1 MPVPP
6 YDESHQSPW
15 YIFMNDRYQSPLSE
29 RYASKEM
36 QYIFSPDKKF
46 RTWRKLWIALAET
59 EMELGLPVTQEQ
71 IDELKAHQDE
81 INYDVA
87 KQREKEVRHDVMS
100 HVYAYGV
107 QCPKAKGIIH
117 LGATSCYVG
126 DNTDIIVMT
135 EALALVR
142 KKLVNVIAELAKFA
156 DRYKDQPTLAFTHF
170 QPAQPTTVGKRAT
183 LWLHELVMD
192 LEDLD
197 YVAGS
202 IRLLGSK
209 GTTGTQASFLELFDG
224 DMDKVRKLDP
234 MIAEKLGYPG
244 CYPVSG
250 QTYSRKVDSRVLN
263 ILAGIAQSAH
273 KFSNDIRLLQH
284 LKEIEEPFEKSQIGS
299 SAMAYKRNPMRSERI
314 ASLSN
319 YVMSDVMNPMLVAS
333 TQWFERTLDD
343 SANKRLSIPE
353 GFLAIDGILDLYL
366 NVVDGLVV
374 YPKVIEKH
382 MMAELPFMATENIMM
397 DAVKAGGDR
406 QELHERIR
414 ELSME
419 AGRNVKENGMDNN
432 LLELIAAD
440 PAFNLSLDELKQ
452 NMDPKKYVGCAPAQV
467 EIYLDEVIRPLLSAN
482 QDVLGMTAEINV

>member
-1 MPVPP
+1 M
-6 YDESHQSPW
+6 ST
-15 YIFMNDRYQSPLSE
+15 DRYVSPLSE

-36 QYIFSPDKKF
+36 QYIFSPDMKF

-59 EMELGLPVTQEQ
+59 EKELGLNITDEQ
-71 IDELKAHQDE
+71 IEELKAHAED

-87 KQREKEVRHDVMS
+87 KERERLVRHDVMS

-135 EALALVR
+135 EALKLVK
-142 KKLVNVIAELAKFA
+142 KKLVNVLAELAKFA
-156 DRYKDQPTLAFTHF
+156 DEYKNQPTLAFTHF

-183 LWLHELVMD
+183 LWMQEFCLD

-197 YVAGS
+197 YVLGS
-202 IRLLGSK
+202 MKLLGSK

-224 DMDKVRKLDP
+224 DQETIDKIDP
-234 MIAEKLGYPG
+234 MIAKKMGFKE

-250 QTYSRKVDSRVLN
+250 QTYSRKVDTRVIN
-263 ILAGIAQSAH
+263 VLAGIAASAH

-284 LKEIEEPFEKSQIGS
+284 LKEVEEPFEKTQIGS

-314 ASLSN
+314 ASLSR
-319 YVMSDVMNPMLVAS
+319 YVMIDALNPAITS
-333 TQWFERTLDD
+333 ATQWFERTLDD
-343 SANKRLSIPE
+343 SANKRLSVPE
-353 GFLAIDGILDLYL
+353 GFLAIDGILDLCL

-414 ELSME
+414 VLSME
-419 AGRNVKENGMDNN
+419 AGKHVKEEGKENN

-440 PAFNLSLDELKQ
+440 PAFNMTLEELQKS
-452 NMDPKKYVGCAPAQV
+452 MEPSRYVGRAPRQV
-467 EIYLDEVIRPLLSAN
+467 DNFLKNVVNPILEENKELLG
-482 QDVLGMTAEINV
+482 VKAEILV

>member
-1 MPVPP
+1 M
-6 YDESHQSPW
+6 ST
-15 YIFMNDRYQSPLSE
+15 DRYQSPLSE

-36 QYIFSPDKKF
+36 QYIFSPDMKF
-46 RTWRKLWIALAET
+46 RTWRRLWIALAET
-59 EMELGLPVTQEQ
+59 EKELGLNITQEQ
-71 IDELKAHQDE
+71 IDELKAHVDD

-87 KQREKEVRHDVMS
+87 KEREKQVRHDVMS

-135 EALALVR
+135 EALKLVK
-142 KKLVNVIAELAKFA
+142 KKLINVIAELAKFA
-156 DRYKDQPTLAFTHF
+156 DEHKALQTLAFAHF

-183 LWLHELVMD
+183 LWMQEFMLD

-197 YVAGS
+197 YVIS
-202 IRLLGSK
+202 TMKLLGSK

-224 DMDKVRKLDP
+224 DQETIDKIDP
-234 MIAEKLGYPG
+234 MIAEKMGFKE

-250 QTYSRKVDSRVLN
+250 QTYSRKVDTRVLN
-263 ILAGIAQSAH
+263 VLAGIAASAH

-284 LKEIEEPFEKSQIGS
+284 LKEVEEPFEKSQIGS

-314 ASLSN
+314 ASLSRF
-319 YVMSDVMNPMLVAS
+319 VMVDALNPAVTSA

-343 SANKRLSIPE
+343 SANKRLSVPE
-353 GFLAIDGILDLYL
+353 GFLAIDGILDLCL

-374 YPKVIEKH
+374 YPKVIEKRLRS
-382 MMAELPFMATENIMM
+382 ELPFMATENIMM

-419 AGRNVKENGMDNN
+419 AGKNVKVEGKENN

-440 PAFNLSLDELKQ
+440 PAFNMSLEDLQKTME
-452 NMDPKKYVGCAPAQV
+452 PSRYTGRAQV
-467 EIYLDEVIRPLLSAN
+467 QVEAGE
-482 QDVLGMTAEINV
+482 TAASVV

>member
-1 MPVPP
+1 M
-6 YDESHQSPW
+6 ST
-15 YIFMNDRYQSPLSE
+15 DRYVSPLSE

-36 QYIFSPDKKF
+36 QYIFSPDMKF
-46 RTWRKLWIALAET
+46 RTWRRLWIALAET
-59 EMELGLPVTQEQ
+59 EKELGLNITQEQ
-71 IDELKAHQDE
+71 IDELKAHAED

-87 KQREKEVRHDVMS
+87 KERERQVRHDVMS

-135 EALALVR
+135 EALKLVK
-142 KKLVNVIAELAKFA
+142 KKLVNVIAELSAFA
-156 DRYKDQPTLAFTHF
+156 DKYKDQPTLAFTHF
-170 QPAQPTTVGKRAT
+170 QTAQPTTVGKRAT
-183 LWLHELVMD
+183 LWTQEFLLD
-192 LEDLD
+192 LEDLE
-197 YVAGS
+197 YVLGTMK
-202 IRLLGSK
+202 LLGSK

-224 DMDKVRKLDP
+224 DQETIDKIDP
-234 MIAEKLGYPG
+234 MIAEKMGFKE

-250 QTYSRKVDSRVLN
+250 QTYSRKVDTRVAN
-263 ILAGIAQSAH
+263 ILAGIAASAH
-273 KFSNDIRLLQH
+273 KMSNDIRLLQH
-284 LKEIEEPFEKSQIGS
+284 LKEVEEPFEKSQIGS

-314 ASLSN
+314 ASLSR
-319 YVMSDVMNPMLVAS
+319 YVMVDALNPAITS
-333 TQWFERTLDD
+333 ATQWFERTLDD

-353 GFLAIDGILDLYL
+353 GFLAIDGILDLCL

-397 DAVKAGGDR
+397 DAVKVGGDR

-419 AGRNVKENGMDNN
+419 AGKTVKVEGKDNN

-440 PAFNLSLDELKQ
+440 PAFNLSLEDLQ
-452 NMDPKKYVGCAPAQV
+452 RSMDPKKYIGRAKEQTERFVNTVVQP
-467 EIYLDEVIRPLLSAN
+467 ILDSHKELLG
-482 QDVLGMTAEINV
+482 VKAEINV

>member
-1 MPVPP
+1 
-6 YDESHQSPW
+6 
-15 YIFMNDRYQSPLSE
+15 MNTDRYVSPLSE

-36 QYIFSPDKKF
+36 QYIFSPDMKF

-59 EMELGLPVTQEQ
+59 ERELGLNITQEQ
-71 IDELKAHQDE
+71 IDEMKAHADD

-87 KQREKEVRHDVMS
+87 KERERKVRHDVMS
-100 HVYAYGV
+100 HVYAFGV

-135 EALALVR
+135 EALKLVR
-142 KKLVNVIAELAKFA
+142 KKLVNVIAELSKFA
-156 DRYKDQPTLAFTHF
+156 AQYKDQPTLAFTHF

-183 LWLHELVMD
+183 LWTQEFLMD
-192 LEDLD
+192 LEDLE
-197 YVAGS
+197 YVLS
-202 IRLLGSK
+202 TMKLLGSK

-224 DMDKVRKLDP
+224 DQETIDKIDP
-234 MIAEKLGYPG
+234 MIAEKMGFRS

-250 QTYSRKVDSRVLN
+250 QTYSRKVDTRVLN
-263 ILAGIAQSAH
+263 ILAGIAASAH
-273 KFSNDIRLLQH
+273 KMSNDIRLLQH
-284 LKEIEEPFEKSQIGS
+284 LKEVEEPFEKSQIGS

-314 ASLSN
+314 ASLSR
-319 YVMSDVMNPMLVAS
+319 YVMIDALNPAITS
-333 TQWFERTLDD
+333 ATQWFERTLDD
-343 SANKRLSIPE
+343 SANKRLSVPE
-353 GFLAIDGILDLYL
+353 GFLAIDGILDLCL

-374 YPKVIEKH
+374 YPKVIEKRL
-382 MMAELPFMATENIMM
+382 MSELPFMATENIMM

-419 AGRNVKENGMDNN
+419 AGKNVKVEGKDNN

-440 PAFNLSLDELKQ
+440 PAFNLTLEDLQKS
-452 NMDPKKYVGCAPAQV
+452 MDPSRYTGRAKEQTEAFIANVVQPV
-467 EIYLDEVIRPLLSAN
+467 LDAHKDLLG
-482 QDVLGMTAEINV
+482 VKVEINV

>member
-1 MPVPP
+1 
-6 YDESHQSPW
+6 
-15 YIFMNDRYQSPLSE
+15 MNTDRYVSPLSE

-36 QYIFSPDKKF
+36 QYIFSPDMKF

-59 EMELGLPVTQEQ
+59 ERELGLNITQEQ
-71 IDELKAHQDE
+71 IDEMKAHADD

-87 KQREKEVRHDVMS
+87 KERERQVRHDVMS
-100 HVYAYGV
+100 HVYAFGV

-135 EALALVR
+135 EALKLVR
-142 KKLVNVIAELAKFA
+142 KKLVNVIAELSKFA
-156 DRYKDQPTLAFTHF
+156 AQYKDQPTLAFTHF

-183 LWLHELVMD
+183 LWTQEFLMD
-192 LEDLD
+192 LEDLE
-197 YVAGS
+197 YVLS
-202 IRLLGSK
+202 TMKLLGSK

-224 DMDKVRKLDP
+224 DQETIDKIDP
-234 MIAEKLGYPG
+234 MIAEKMGFRS

-250 QTYSRKVDSRVLN
+250 QTYSRKVDTRVLN
-263 ILAGIAQSAH
+263 ILAGIAASAH
-273 KFSNDIRLLQH
+273 KMSNDIRLLQH
-284 LKEIEEPFEKSQIGS
+284 LKEVEEPFEKSQIGS

-314 ASLSN
+314 ASLSR
-319 YVMSDVMNPMLVAS
+319 YVMIDALNPAITS
-333 TQWFERTLDD
+333 ATQWFERTLDD
-343 SANKRLSIPE
+343 SANKRLSVPE
-353 GFLAIDGILDLYL
+353 GFLAIDGILDLCL

-374 YPKVIEKH
+374 YPKVIEKRL
-382 MMAELPFMATENIMM
+382 MSELPFMATENIMM

-419 AGRNVKENGMDNN
+419 AGKNVKVEGKDNN

-440 PAFNLSLDELKQ
+440 PAFNLTLEDLQKS
-452 NMDPKKYVGCAPAQV
+452 MDPSRYTGRAKEQTEAFIANVVQQV
-467 EIYLDEVIRPLLSAN
+467 LDAHKDLLG
-482 QDVLGMTAEINV
+482 VKVEINV

>member
-1 MPVPP
+1 
-6 YDESHQSPW
+6 
-15 YIFMNDRYQSPLSE
+15 MNTDRYVSPLSE

-36 QYIFSPDKKF
+36 QYIFSPDMKF

-59 EMELGLPVTQEQ
+59 ERELGLNITQEQ
-71 IDELKAHQDE
+71 IDEMKAHADD

-87 KQREKEVRHDVMS
+87 KERERQVRHDVMS
-100 HVYAYGV
+100 HVYAFGV

-135 EALALVR
+135 EALKLVQ
-142 KKLVNVIAELAKFA
+142 KKLVNVIAELSKFA
-156 DRYKDQPTLAFTHF
+156 DKYKDQPTLAFTHF

-183 LWLHELVMD
+183 LWTQEFMMD
-192 LEDLD
+192 LEDLE
-197 YVAGS
+197 YVLGT
-202 IRLLGSK
+202 IKLLGSK
-209 GTTGTQASFLELFDG
+209 GTTGTQASFLELFEG
-224 DMDKVRKLDP
+224 DQETIDKIDP
-234 MIAEKLGYPG
+234 MIAAKMGFKE

-250 QTYSRKVDSRVLN
+250 QTYSRKVDTRVVN
-263 ILAGIAQSAH
+263 VLAGIAASAH
-273 KFSNDIRLLQH
+273 KMSNDIRLLQH
-284 LKEIEEPFEKSQIGS
+284 LKEVEEPFEKSQIGS

-314 ASLSN
+314 ASLSR
-319 YVMSDVMNPMLVAS
+319 YVMIDALNPAITS
-333 TQWFERTLDD
+333 ATQWFERTLDD
-343 SANKRLSIPE
+343 SANKRLSVPE
-353 GFLAIDGILDLYL
+353 GFLAIDGILDLCL

-419 AGRNVKENGMDNN
+419 AGKNVKVEGKDNN

-440 PAFNLSLDELKQ
+440 PAFNLTLEELQKT
-452 NMDPKKYVGCAPAQV
+452 MDPKKYVGRAKEQTESFIAKVVNPV
-467 EIYLDEVIRPLLSAN
+467 LDSHKEM
-482 QDVLGMTAEINV
+482 LGMTAEINV

>member
-1 MPVPP
+1 M
-6 YDESHQSPW
+6 ST
-15 YIFMNDRYQSPLSE
+15 DRYVSPLSE

-36 QYIFSPDKKF
+36 QYIFSPDMKF

-59 EMELGLPVTQEQ
+59 EKELGLNITQEQ
-71 IDELKAHQDE
+71 IDELKAHAED

-87 KQREKEVRHDVMS
+87 KERERQVRHDVMS

-135 EALALVR
+135 EALKLVR
-142 KKLVNVIAELAKFA
+142 KKLVNVIAELSEFA
-156 DRYKDQPTLAFTHF
+156 DKYKAQPTLAFTHF

-183 LWLHELVMD
+183 LWTQEFLLD
-192 LEDLD
+192 LEDLE
-197 YVAGS
+197 YVIS
-202 IRLLGSK
+202 TMKLLGSK

-224 DMDKVRKLDP
+224 DQETIDKIDP
-234 MIAEKLGYPG
+234 MIAQKMGFKE

-250 QTYSRKVDSRVLN
+250 QTYSRKVDTRVLN
-263 ILAGIAQSAH
+263 VLAGIAASAH
-273 KFSNDIRLLQH
+273 KMSNDIRLLQH
-284 LKEIEEPFEKSQIGS
+284 LKEVEEPFEKSQIGS

-314 ASLSN
+314 ASLSR
-319 YVMSDVMNPMLVAS
+319 YVMVDALNPAITS
-333 TQWFERTLDD
+333 ATQWFERTLDD

-353 GFLAIDGILDLYL
+353 GFLAIDGILDLCL

-374 YPKVIEKH
+374 YPKVIEKRL
-382 MMAELPFMATENIMM
+382 MSELPFMATENIMM

-419 AGRNVKENGMDNN
+419 AGRSVKVEGKDNN

-440 PAFNLSLDELKQ
+440 PAFNLTLEELQKT
-452 NMDPKKYVGCAPAQV
+452 MDPAKYVGRAKEQTDAFLAKVVRPV
-467 EIYLDEVIRPLLSAN
+467 LDSHKELLG
-482 QDVLGMTAEINV
+482 VKAEINV

>member
-1 MPVPP
+1 
-6 YDESHQSPW
+6 
-15 YIFMNDRYQSPLSE
+15 MNTDRYVSPLSE

-36 QYIFSPDKKF
+36 QYIFSPDMKF

-59 EMELGLPVTQEQ
+59 ERELGLNIIQEQ
-71 IDELKAHQDE
+71 IDEMKAHADD

-87 KQREKEVRHDVMS
+87 KERERQVRHDVMS
-100 HVYAYGV
+100 HVYAFGV

-135 EALALVR
+135 EALKLVR
-142 KKLVNVIAELAKFA
+142 KKLVNVIAELSKFA
-156 DRYKDQPTLAFTHF
+156 AQYKDQPTLAFTHF

-183 LWLHELVMD
+183 LWTQEFLMD
-192 LEDLD
+192 LEDLE
-197 YVAGS
+197 YVLS
-202 IRLLGSK
+202 TMKLLGSK

-224 DMDKVRKLDP
+224 DQETIDKIDP
-234 MIAEKLGYPG
+234 MIAEKMGFKS

-250 QTYSRKVDSRVLN
+250 QTYSRKVDTRVLN
-263 ILAGIAQSAH
+263 ILAGIAASAH
-273 KFSNDIRLLQH
+273 KMSNDIRLLQH
-284 LKEIEEPFEKSQIGS
+284 LKEVEEPFEKSQIGS

-314 ASLSN
+314 ASLSR
-319 YVMSDVMNPMLVAS
+319 YVMIDALNPAITS
-333 TQWFERTLDD
+333 ATQWFERTLDD
-343 SANKRLSIPE
+343 SANKRLSVPE
-353 GFLAIDGILDLYL
+353 GFLAIDGILDLCL

-374 YPKVIEKH
+374 YPKVIEKRL
-382 MMAELPFMATENIMM
+382 MSELPFMATENIMM

-419 AGRNVKENGMDNN
+419 AGKNVKVEGKDNN

-440 PAFNLSLDELKQ
+440 PAFNLTLEDLQKS
-452 NMDPKKYVGCAPAQV
+452 MDPSRYTGRAKEQTEAFIANVVQPV
-467 EIYLDEVIRPLLSAN
+467 LDAHKDLLG
-482 QDVLGMTAEINV
+482 VKVEINV

>member
-1 MPVPP
+1 M
-6 YDESHQSPW
+6 S
-15 YIFMNDRYQSPLSE
+15 NDRYQSPLSE

-59 EMELGLPVTQEQ
+59 ERELGLPITEEQ
-71 IDELKAHQDE
+71 IAELKEHAED

-87 KQREKEVRHDVMS
+87 KAREKEVRHDVMS

-126 DNTDIIVMT
+126 DNTDVILMA
-135 EALALVR
+135 EALDLVK

-156 DRYKDQPTLAFTHF
+156 DVNKDLPTLAFTHF

-183 LWLHELVMD
+183 LWMQEFMMD
-192 LEDLD
+192 LEDLN
-197 YVAGS
+197 YVRS
-202 IRLLGSK
+202 TLKLLGSK

-224 DMDKVRKLDP
+224 DQETIDKIDP
-234 MIAEKLGYPG
+234 MIAEKMGFEA

-250 QTYSRKVDSRVLN
+250 QTYSRKVDTRVLN
-263 ILAGIAQSAH
+263 VLAGIAASAH

-284 LKEIEEPFEKSQIGS
+284 LKEVEEPFEKSQIGS

-314 ASLSN
+314 ASLSR
-319 YVMSDVMNPMLVAS
+319 YVMIDALNPAITS
-333 TQWFERTLDD
+333 ATQWFERTLDD
-343 SANKRLSIPE
+343 SANKRLSVPE
-353 GFLAIDGILDLYL
+353 GFLAIDGILDLCM

-374 YPKVIEKH
+374 YPKVIEKRL
-382 MMAELPFMATENIMM
+382 MAELPFMATENIMM

-419 AGRNVKENGMDNN
+419 AGRNVKEKGLDNN

-440 PAFNLSLDELKQ
+440 PAFNLTEEELKKT
-452 NMDPKKYVGCAPAQV
+452 MDPTKYTGRAKVQV
-467 EIYLDEVIRPLLSAN
+467 EAFLKNNVAPILEAN
-482 QDVLGMTAEINV
+482 KEALGMTAEINV

>member
-1 MPVPP
+1 
-6 YDESHQSPW
+6 
-15 YIFMNDRYQSPLSE
+15 MNTDRYQSPLSQ

-36 QYIFSPDKKF
+36 QYLFSPDKKF

-59 EMELGLPVTQEQ
+59 EKELGLNSTQEQ
-71 IDELKAHQDE
+71 IDEMKANAED
-81 INYDVA
+81 INYFVA
-87 KQREKEVRHDVMS
+87 QEREKQVRHDVMS

-135 EALALVR
+135 EALQLVK

-156 DRYKDQPTLAFTHF
+156 EEYKELPTLAFTHF

-183 LWLHELVMD
+183 LWMQEFTLD
-192 LEDLD
+192 LEDVD
-197 YVAGS
+197 YVLNNMK
-202 IRLLGSK
+202 LLGSK

-224 DMDKVRKLDP
+224 DQEKIEKIDP
-234 MIAEKLGYPG
+234 MIAEKMGFKE

-250 QTYSRKVDSRVLN
+250 QTYSRKIDTRVLN
-263 ILAGIAQSAH
+263 VLAGIAASAH

-284 LKEIEEPFEKSQIGS
+284 LKEVEEPFEKSQIGS

-314 ASLSN
+314 ASLSRF
-319 YVMSDVMNPMLVAS
+319 VMVDAMNPAITS
-333 TQWFERTLDD
+333 ATQWFERTLDD
-343 SANKRLSIPE
+343 SANKRLSVPE
-353 GFLAIDGILDLYL
+353 GFLAIDGILDLCL

-374 YPKVIEKH
+374 YPKVIEKRL
-382 MMAELPFMATENIMM
+382 MAELPFMATENIMM

-419 AGRNVKENGMDNN
+419 AGRNVKAEGRDNN

-440 PAFNLSLDELKQ
+440 PAFNLTLEELQKT
-452 NMDPKKYVGCAPAQV
+452 MDPSKYTGRAKEQV
-467 EIYLDEVIRPLLSAN
+467 DTFLSKVIRPILEENKEL
-482 QDVLGMTAEINV
+482 LGMTAEITV